1 MPTVKPESADPLV
14 ALLAELDA
22 LVGLA
27 PVKAGVHRLVAIHQ
41 LNSVRVTAGEPII
54 AHSLDLM
61 FTGDPGTGEDQV
73 AALIGRLYVALGL
86 LPTGQVVE
94 VQRGNL
100 VGATVE
106 ETQARVLA
114 AVTAA
119 RGGVLFVDDAEQLIP
134 LMPEDQGMI
143 ALAAIAQAVSE
154 RPVPFACIV
163 SGPTDAIDAIALH
176 YPALSEAHAAALE
189 FLRYTAEELVA
200 IFERGA
206 RELQIAV
213 SKPVEAALLE
223 HFVAV
228 HERGDFRSAR
238 YVSALLEEMYAR
250 LATRTMGDGTADGNE
265 HRRFAVADVPEPALA
280 IAAETGIRIG
290 FSGDLDGR

>member
-1 MPTVKPESADPLV
+1 MATDTTAD
-14 ALLAELDA
+14 LLAELDA

-41 LNSVRVTAGEPII
+41 LNSVRVTADEPII
-54 AHSLDLM
+54 AHDLDLM

-86 LPTGQVVE
+86 LTTGQVVE
-94 VQRGNL
+94 KHRGDL
-100 VGATVE
+100 VGTNAE
-106 ETQARVLA
+106 ETHARVQA

-119 RGGVLFVDDAEQLIP
+119 SGGVLFIDDAEQLIP
-134 LMPEDQGMI
+134 LVPQDQGI
-143 ALAAIAQAVSE
+143 VALAAIATAVDV

-176 YPALSEAHAAALE
+176 YPAFAYARAAALE
-189 FLRYTAEELVA
+189 FPRYTADELVA
-200 IFERGA
+200 IFQRGA
-206 RELQIAV
+206 ADLQIAV
-213 SKPVEAALLE
+213 PKAVEAALLD

-238 YVSALLEEMYAR
+238 YVPALLEEMYAR
-250 LATRTMGDGTADGNE
+250 LAMRTMGDGKADGKADSKE
-265 HRRFAVADVPEPALA
+265 RRSFAVADVPEPDSA
-280 IAAETGIRIG
+280 IAADTGIRIG
-290 FSGDLDGR
+290 FSGDLGGR